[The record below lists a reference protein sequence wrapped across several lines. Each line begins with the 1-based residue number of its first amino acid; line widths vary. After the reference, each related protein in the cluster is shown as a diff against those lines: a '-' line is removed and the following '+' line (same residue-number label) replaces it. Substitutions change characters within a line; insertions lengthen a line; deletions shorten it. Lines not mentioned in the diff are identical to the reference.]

1 MLERG
6 LGFSKLVCELVH
18 QIVCETGSIWLAIVA
33 NVARVDRVDKAA
45 GV

>member
-1 MLERG
+1 LLERG

-18 QIVCETGSIWLAIVA
+18 QIVCKTGSIWLA